1 MKKLTLKKQSLKEVA
16 PNLQEI
22 PKESLKQLLG
32 GWIGDDEYDLDSAGC
47 VMCNKSKSCQK
58 NT

>member
-1 MKKLTLKKQSLKEVA
+1 MKKLTLKKQSLEEVA

-32 GWIGDDEYDLDSAGC
+32 GWIGDDEYDLDGAGC
-47 VMCNKSKSCQK
+47 AKCKKFCETDV
-58 NT
+58 

>member
-1 MKKLTLKKQSLKEVA
+1 MKKLTLKKQSLEEVA

-32 GWIGDDEYDLDSAGC
+32 GWIGDDEYDLDIEGGC
-47 VMCNKSKSCQK
+47 AKCKKFCETNV
-58 NT
+58 